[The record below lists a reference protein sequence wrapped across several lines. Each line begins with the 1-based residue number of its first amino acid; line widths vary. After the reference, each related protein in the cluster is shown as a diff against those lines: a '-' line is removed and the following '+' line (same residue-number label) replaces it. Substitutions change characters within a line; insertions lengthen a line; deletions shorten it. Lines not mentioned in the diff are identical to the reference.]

1 MENRGVK
8 AIFVGYSKN
17 HSSDTYRLIK
27 EENKVVLLS
36 RDYEWSGNIDNQE
49 PESNKDIEEI
59 NHEYIIIE
67 DEEDTEV
74 NGNVSTQRDDDND
87 VDVNSLT

>member
-1 MENRGVK
+1 M
-8 AIFVGYSKN
+8 
-17 HSSDTYRLIK
+17 
-27 EENKVVLLS
+27 S

-49 PESNKDIEEI
+49 TESNKDIEEI

-74 NGNVSTQRDDDND
+74 NGNVSTQRDDDNE
-87 VDVNSLT
+87 VDVNSST